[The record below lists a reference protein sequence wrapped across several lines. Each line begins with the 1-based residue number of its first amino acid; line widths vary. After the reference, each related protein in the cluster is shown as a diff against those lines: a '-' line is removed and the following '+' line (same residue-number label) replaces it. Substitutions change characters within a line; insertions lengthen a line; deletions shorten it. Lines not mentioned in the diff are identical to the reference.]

1 MQFEQLSAG
10 HGALT
15 AVRVGKGRDMV
26 ILHSLLADRHAFDS
40 VLPALS
46 AQYRV
51 TLINLPGFHG
61 SEPTLLALMD
71 AYVAVIEDG
80 FQEFAIASD
89 AVLIGNGFGGTV
101 ALAFALAHPQRV
113 GKLVLSDAA
122 ACFPPEGRKAF
133 ATMAAKVAEGG
144 LGAIAEIA
152 ARRVFSPDYLA
163 AHPEKIEERKQVLLA
178 IEPKAFQAACKI
190 LQETDLDTAAASS
203 AHADACCVR
212 RIRPG
217 DACRPQQGD
226 CAEGGRRALCRIAG
240 LRPLPAARAAGGVP
254 GRDQGIRRAFRSR
267 FFIVPGR
274 VFKIESLDIRV
285 EPDQHLFQ
293 ASGIGVVKAVG
304 RNLFVVGG
312 DGNNSF
318 GHRTAALGEADA
330 ERAAVQPRTPADDE
344 LFALQIDQNATTW
357 TRRCWCGRRARPG
370 ADRHFPKARPSRATL
385 AA

>member
-1 MQFEQLSAG
+1 MPS
-10 HGALT
+10 
-15 AVRVGKGRDMV
+15 
-26 ILHSLLADRHAFDS
+26 IS
-40 VLPALS
+40 VLPALT

-101 ALAFALAHPQRV
+101 ALAFAIAHPQRV

-178 IEPKAFQAACKI
+178 IEPAGVPGG
-190 LQETDLDTAAASS
+190 LQDFAGNRPHTAAASS
-203 AHADACCVR
+203 AHADACGVR

-217 DACRPQQGD
+217 DAV
-226 CAEGGRRALCRIAG
+226 ALNKAIAQKVAG
-240 LRPLPAARAAGGVP
+240 ARYVELPGCGHCPPLEQPE
-254 GRDQGIRRAFRSR
+254 AF
-267 FFIVPGR
+267 
-274 VFKIESLDIRV
+274 
-285 EPDQHLFQ
+285 
-293 ASGIGVVKAVG
+293 
-304 RNLFVVGG
+304 
-312 DGNNSF
+312 
-318 GHRTAALGEADA
+318 
-330 ERAAVQPRTPADDE
+330 
-344 LFALQIDQNATTW
+344 
-357 TRRCWCGRRARPG
+357 
-370 ADRHFPKARPSRATL
+370 L
-385 AA
+385 AAIKEFVGL